1 MSETSTELSGQG
13 DGADVTYT
21 ELIRHNRD
29 FRRLWLGQVVSQLGD
44 WFDTIAVY
52 TLVLKL
58 TGSGRALG
66 LVLVARFL
74 PTVVLGP
81 LAGVLADRFS
91 RRTIMIWSDLARA
104 LVVLGFLFIRRPE
117 QLWMLYALTVLQLAL
132 STFFE
137 PARTAAVPSIVSA
150 RELIPANALSSV
162 TWSAML
168 TIGAAIGGE
177 VTGRFGTDAAFVVD
191 SVTYLASAALIYGI
205 RLPKRP
211 PRAKSRV
218 TIAKAL
224 GITDTIEGMR
234 YVRTRPRVMALL
246 LVKFAW
252 GLGGGILSLLAVF
265 GETIW
270 AVAGR
275 AGSGTGIL
283 FTARGIGTAI
293 GPIVARR
300 WAGGSRH
307 LMQKFIGVGFL
318 LGGVFYIA
326 FGLSTNF
333 ALALAALAIAH
344 MGGSILWVFS
354 TVLLQSTVEDTF
366 RGRVFAADFTLMT
379 LAMAASNY
387 ATGEALD
394 RFHFSPRAVTIAL
407 GLLFLIPGALWFV
420 TERWWNRDDLAPR
433 SR

>member
-1 MSETSTELSGQG
+1 MSEASRDTTGR
-13 DGADVTYT
+13 GADVGYV
-21 ELIRHNRD
+21 ELLRGNRD

-52 TLVLKL
+52 TLVLRL

-74 PTVVLGP
+74 PSVVLGP

-104 LVVLGFLFIRRPE
+104 VVVLGFLFVRRPE
-117 QLWMLYALTVLQLAL
+117 HLWLLYALTVLQLAL

-137 PARTAAVPSIVSA
+137 PARTAAVPSVVSA
-150 RELIPANALSSV
+150 RELLPANALSSV

-177 VTGRFGTDAAFVVD
+177 VTGRFGTDAAFVLD
-191 SVTYLASAALIYGI
+191 SATYLASAALIYGI

-211 PRAKSRV
+211 PRPKTPLTLS
-218 TIAKAL
+218 KAL
-224 GITDTIEGMR
+224 GIADTVEGIR
-234 YVRTRPRVMALL
+234 YVRTRPRVLALM

-252 GLGGGILSLLAVF
+252 GFGGGILSLLAVF

-275 AGSGTGIL
+275 AGTGTGIL
-283 FTARGIGTAI
+283 FAARGVGTAI

-300 WAGGSRH
+300 LAAGSDRV
-307 LMQKFIGVGFL
+307 MQRFIGIGFL
-318 LGGVFYIA
+318 MGGVFYIA

-333 ALALAALAIAH
+333 ALALFVLAVAH

-354 TVLLQSTVEDTF
+354 TVLLQTAVEDQF
-366 RGRVFAADFTLMT
+366 RGRVFAAEFTLMT

-387 ATGEALD
+387 AAGEALD
-394 RFHFSPRAVTIAL
+394 RFRLSPRTVTVAL
-407 GLLFLIPGALWFV
+407 GVVFLIPGVLWFF
-420 TERWWNRDDLAPR
+420 TERLWNRDPT
-433 SR
+433 SESGQT